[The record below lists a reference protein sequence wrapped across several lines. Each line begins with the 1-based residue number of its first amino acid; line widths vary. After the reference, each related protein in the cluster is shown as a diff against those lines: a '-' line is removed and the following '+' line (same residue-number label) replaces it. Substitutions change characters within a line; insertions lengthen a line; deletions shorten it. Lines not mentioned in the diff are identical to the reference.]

1 MNAIVDHA
9 RNLAA
14 AAAAAPM
21 ADMPTL
27 NDRLVDALGLPEAA
41 LRRAEAAAA
50 RTGAGVGRTLVAL
63 GLIDEHACARALAR
77 LLDLPRYDE
86 TMLPAMPVLP
96 DRLPPA
102 FLKLHQLIPLAIE
115 DGGIRIATIDPQN
128 EFATKAVRLA
138 TGHAVTPIIA
148 TSAEVEAG
156 LALLYPANGGG
167 DETAGGADE
176 EVDADRLRDMS
187 SDAPVIRWVS
197 QMLAQAVDRRA
208 SDIHLEPL
216 AESMRVRLRVDG
228 RMVEVDAP
236 PRALAAAVRSRI
248 KLLAGMDIAEFRLP
262 QDGRIKT
269 VARGRAIDLRV
280 ATLPTA
286 SGREAITIRLL
297 DRNAV
302 RFDFGA
308 LGFEEASVAHLRQ
321 LARADHGIIL
331 VTGPTG
337 SGKTTTLYTV
347 VNDLKDGA
355 VKIVTVED
363 PVEYAFDGIIQVQ
376 VHPQIGLDFAS
387 VLRASLRH
395 NPDILLV
402 GEVRDR
408 ETAQVAVQASLTGHV
423 VLATLHTNS
432 ALATI
437 ARLVEMG
444 IDPYLIG
451 STLTGVLAQR
461 LVPLLCPECRT
472 PDPLAAAMLARA
484 APDIENPQPM
494 RAAGCRQCGG
504 SGTSGRAVI
513 YELLTVDEAIATA
526 IAAGEEP
533 PLPTSFRT
541 MERHALERAA
551 RGECAL
557 GEAMRLVRL
566 GG

>member
-9 RNLAA
+9 RNLGAVTPA
-14 AAAAAPM
+14 TAAP
-21 ADMPTL
+21 DF
-27 NDRLVDALGLPEAA
+27 NERLVETLGLPDAA

-63 GLIDEHACARALAR
+63 GLAEELACAQALAS
-77 LLDLPRYDE
+77 LLGLPRYEE
-86 TMLPAMPVLP
+86 TMLPSAPVLAE
-96 DRLPPA
+96 RLSPP
-102 FLKLHQLIPLAIE
+102 FLKLHHLMPLALA
-115 DGGIRIATIDPQN
+115 DGRVRLATIDPQN
-128 EFATKAVRLA
+128 DFPAKAVRLA
-138 TGHAVTPIIA
+138 TGHAVDLVVA

-156 LALLYPANGGG
+156 LALLYPTDAPG
-167 DETAGGADE
+167 DEAAMGEDD

-308 LGFEEASVAHLRQ
+308 LGFEDESVAHLRQ

-347 VNDLKDGA
+347 VSDLKDGA

-402 GEVRDR
+402 GEIRDR

-423 VLATLHTNS
+423 VLATLHTNN

-444 IDPYLIG
+444 VDPYLTG

-484 APDIENPQPM
+484 APDIVDPQPM
-494 RAAGCRQCGG
+494 RAVGCRQCGG
-504 SGTSGRAVI
+504 SGTAGRAVI
-513 YELLTVDEAIATA
+513 YEFLSVDEAIAAA

-533 PLPTSFRT
+533 SLPPGFRT

-557 GEAMRLVRL
+557 AEAMRLVRL
-566 GG
+566 GS

>member
-9 RNLAA
+9 RNLLPVQAA
-14 AAAAAPM
+14 ASAPSI
-21 ADMPTL
+21 DE
-27 NDRLVDALGLPEAA
+27 RLVGMLGLPDTA

-50 RTGAGVGRTLVAL
+50 RTGAGIGRTLVVL
-63 GLIDEHACARALAR
+63 GLVDEHACARALTD
-77 LLDLPRYDE
+77 LLGLPRYDD
-86 TMLPAMPVLP
+86 TMLPAAPLLLE
-96 DRLPPA
+96 RLPPA
-102 FLKLHQLIPLAIE
+102 FLKLHQIVPLAIG
-115 DGGIRIATIDPQN
+115 DGRIRIAAADPQN
-128 EFATKAVRLA
+128 DFPAKAVRLA
-138 TGHAVTPIIA
+138 TDHAVDLAIA
-148 TSAEVEAG
+148 TSAEVEAA
-156 LALLYPANGGG
+156 LALLYPANDGDDVAGG
-167 DETAGGADE
+167 DDE

-216 AESMRVRLRVDG
+216 AEGMRVRLRVDG
-228 RMVEVDAP
+228 RMMEVDPP
-236 PRALAAAVRSRI
+236 PRALTAAVRSRI

-286 SGREAITIRLL
+286 SGREALTIRLL
-297 DRNAV
+297 DRTAV

-308 LGFEEASVAHLRQ
+308 LGFEEESVAHLRR
-321 LARADHGIIL
+321 LTRADHGIIL

-347 VNDLKDGA
+347 VNDLKDSA

-402 GEVRDR
+402 GEIRDR

-432 ALATI
+432 ALATL
-437 ARLVEMG
+437 ARLIEMG

-472 PDPLAAAMLARA
+472 DDPLAAAMLKRA
-484 APDIENPQPM
+484 APDITTCRPM
-494 RAAGCRQCGG
+494 RGVGCRQCGG
-504 SGTSGRAVI
+504 SGTAGRAVI
-513 YELLTVDEAIATA
+513 YELLAVDEAIAAA

-533 PLPTSFRT
+533 PLPAGFRT

-557 GEAMRLVRL
+557 GEAMRLIRL